1 MVSVRFLDFVPVEA
15 GAAAANVIICGAN
28 TPKSLRAVRRR
39 KTPITEFAEGQVVSA
54 FWPPAEPGD
63 DAGPAAADDH
73 LLAMFQ
79 KCEVVRADLGHVYE
93 LRLCA
98 GRETRLIF
106 ANDMRTLHKCVS
118 VLAVALCT

>member
-1 MVSVRFLDFVPVEA
+1 MVSVRFLEFVPVEA

-54 FWPPAEPGD
+54 YWPPAEPGD

-93 LRLCA
+93 LRLC
-98 GRETRLIF
+98 LIF

-118 VLAVALCT
+118 VLAVAPCT